1 MIRFLNS
8 SKCAWNGMERWSCA
22 RGKGSNGKGSYVSH
36 AYQPGTVESAF
47 QSRLSENRPTVRY

>member
-1 MIRFLNS
+1 
-8 SKCAWNGMERWSCA
+8 MERWSCA
-22 RGKGSNGKGSYVSH
+22 RGKGSNGKGSNGKGSYVSH